1 MIRCNLYRLMAER
14 RMKISDVMRETGIRR
29 TMLTL
34 MYRDEVQR
42 LDMDALDRLCW
53 LFNCEVGDILEY
65 RNHSQP
71 AAAAT
76 TGMKPATSEE

>member
-1 MIRCNLYRLMAER
+1 MIRCKLHRLMAER

-42 LDMDALDRLCW
+42 LDMDALDRLCH
-53 LFNCEVGDILEY
+53 LFDCQVNDILE
-65 RNHSQP
+65 HEESDQAT
-71 AAAAT
+71 AAADTA
-76 TGMKPATSEE
+76 